1 MTVSKLPFY
10 SSIPDCNC
18 VLGLYSSSFPR
29 VTHIYFLLTPDLP
42 PDSKLHNLLSLAAK
56 DVEITPSPQDSRSHL
71 ILQHQKLMLD
81 HFGHKHHAVLPED
94 VIQCLL
100 LGVRILVP
108 FSCVCIP
115 HYFSTHILLSFLF
128 LLFIF
133 SVITDIGV
141 SPSFRIKGHCF
152 KARCPMTDECSSGRD
167 SLWSTSVCYGICFWL
182 SRESG
187 E

>member
-1 MTVSKLPFY
+1 M
-10 SSIPDCNC
+10 
-18 VLGLYSSSFPR
+18 
-29 VTHIYFLLTPDLP
+29 YFFLTSDLP
-42 PDSKLHNLLSLAAK
+42 PDSKLHNLLSLATK
-56 DVEITPSPQDSRSHL
+56 DVEITPSPQDSGSHL

-94 VIQCLL
+94 VIQWLL

-115 HYFSTHILLSFLF
+115 HYFSTHILLSILF
-128 LLFIF
+128 LLSIF
-133 SVITDIGV
+133 LVITDIGV

-152 KARCPMTDECSSGRD
+152 EARRPMTDECSSGRD
-167 SLWSTSVCYGICFWL
+167 SLWTTSVHYRICLWL
-182 SRESG
+182 PRESG